1 MQWRRC
7 SLTIK
12 FHSQRAIFDRSSDAV
27 RIPAIVNNKLIILA
41 IAHDAIKKVL
51 LVGDGP
57 ADYLVDTYRRFRHAF
72 HILAIH
78 KYSANLVQAD
88 GTVVIEA
95 RDFAALDA
103 PDSYNSNRSIN

>member
-1 MQWRRC
+1 M
-7 SLTIK
+7 SIK
-12 FHSQRAIFDRSSDAV
+12 FHPQRAIFDRSSDAV
-27 RIPAIVNNKLIILA
+27 RIPAIVNNKLVILA

-72 HILAIH
+72 HTLAIH

-88 GTVVIEA
+88 GSVVIDA
-95 RDFAALDA
+95 NDFAALDA
-103 PDSYNSNRSIN
+103 PEDYNLVRTIN